1 MRLLEFNKD
10 DGGAN
15 PQHARSR
22 PDKRKPPVAPVTQTT
37 NPGRAS
43 KPSRI
48 PASASRVRNTVYPI
62 QGTAIRKP
70 VQRAPVDLE
79 LLQQRIG
86 FLERRLQDQSDKTE
100 KLSTLKDIDQLR
112 ERMNRMENS
121 LEQEIATAR
130 TREDRLL
137 QALDRPPLKIY
148 LRTRAI
154 QFWRQ
159 DLPLIGAWLWK
170 MARSAWLEFQP
181 EWWPQLARAWK
192 ESLEKAR
199 R

>member
-10 DGGAN
+10 EGGAN
-15 PQHARSR
+15 PQHTRSR
-22 PDKRKPPVAPVTQTT
+22 PDKRKPIAPVTQA
-37 NPGRAS
+37 NPVRPS

-48 PASASRVRNTVYPI
+48 PASASKIRNTAHPI

-70 VQRAPVDLE
+70 VQHAPIDLE

-100 KLSTLKDIDQLR
+100 KLATRKDIDQLR

-121 LEQEIATAR
+121 LEQELATSR

-137 QALDRPPLKIY
+137 QALVDRPPLKTY

-159 DLPLIGAWLWK
+159 DLPLIGAWLLK
-170 MARSAWLEFQP
+170 MARSAWQEFQP
-181 EWWPQLARAWK
+181 EWWPQLANAWK

>member
-10 DGGAN
+10 EGGAN

-22 PDKRKPPVAPVTQTT
+22 PGKRKPVAPVTQAS
-37 NPGRAS
+37 PARPS

-48 PASASRVRNTVYPI
+48 PASASQVHNTVYPL

-70 VQRAPVDLE
+70 VHRAPVDLE

-86 FLERRLQDQSDKTE
+86 FLERRLQDQADKTE
-100 KLSTLKDIDQLR
+100 KLATLKDIDQLR
-112 ERMNRMENS
+112 ERMKRMENS
-121 LEQEIATAR
+121 LEQELAMAR

-154 QFWRQ
+154 RFWRQ
-159 DLPLIGAWLWK
+159 DLPLIGARLLK
-170 MARSAWLEFQP
+170 MGHRAWLEFQP

>member
-10 DGGAN
+10 EGGAN

-22 PDKRKPPVAPVTQTT
+22 PDKRKPVAPLSQA
-37 NPGRAS
+37 NPAHPS
-43 KPSRI
+43 KSSRN
-48 PASASRVRNTVYPI
+48 PASASQGRYTVYPI

-70 VQRAPVDLE
+70 VQHAPIDLE

-100 KLSTLKDIDQLR
+100 KLATRKDIDQLR
-112 ERMNRMENS
+112 ERMKRMENS
-121 LEQEIATAR
+121 LEQELATAR

-137 QALDRPPLKIY
+137 QALDRPPLVTY

-159 DLPLIGAWLWK
+159 DLPLIGAWLLK
-170 MARSAWLEFQP
+170 MVRSAWLEFQP

>member
-1 MRLLEFNKD
+1 MRLLEFNRD

-22 PDKRKPPVAPVTQTT
+22 PDKRKPVTPVTQA
-37 NPGRAS
+37 NPARPS

-48 PASASRVRNTVYPI
+48 PASASKVRNTAYPI

-70 VQRAPVDLE
+70 VLHGPIDLE
-79 LLQQRIG
+79 LLQQRMG
-86 FLERRLQDQSDKTE
+86 FLERRLQDQSNKTE
-100 KLSTLKDIDQLR
+100 KLATLKDIDQLR
-112 ERMNRMENS
+112 ERMNRMESS
-121 LEQEIATAR
+121 LEEELETAR
-130 TREDRLL
+130 TREERLL
-137 QALDRPPLKIY
+137 QALDRPPLKTY

-154 QFWRQ
+154 QFWRH
-159 DLPLIGAWLWK
+159 DLPLIGAWLLK
-170 MARSAWLEFQP
+170 LARSAWQEFQP

>member
-10 DGGAN
+10 EGGAS
-15 PQHARSR
+15 PQRTKSR
-22 PDKRKPPVAPVTQTT
+22 PGKRKPVAPVTQA
-37 NPGRAS
+37 NPARPS

-48 PASASRVRNTVYPI
+48 PASASKVRNTVYPI

-70 VQRAPVDLE
+70 VQHAPIDLE
-79 LLQQRIG
+79 LLQQRMG
-86 FLERRLQDQSDKTE
+86 FLERRLQDQSNKTE
-100 KLSTLKDIDQLR
+100 KLATLKDIDQLR
-112 ERMNRMENS
+112 ERMNQMENS
-121 LEQEIATAR
+121 LEK
-130 TREDRLL
+130 
-137 QALDRPPLKIY
+137 ALDRPPLKTF
-148 LRTRAI
+148 LRMRAI

-159 DLPLIGAWLWK
+159 DLPLI
-170 MARSAWLEFQP
+170 SAWLLKMACSAWQELQP

>member
-10 DGGAN
+10 EGGAN

-22 PDKRKPPVAPVTQTT
+22 TDKGKPVAPVSHA
-37 NPGRAS
+37 NPARPS

-48 PASASRVRNTVYPI
+48 PASAPKVRNTAYPI

-70 VQRAPVDLE
+70 VQHAPIDLE

-100 KLSTLKDIDQLR
+100 KLATLKDIDQLR

-121 LEQEIATAR
+121 LEQ
-130 TREDRLL
+130 
-137 QALDRPPLKIY
+137 ALYRPPLKMY

-159 DLPLIGAWLWK
+159 DLPLIGAWLLK
-170 MARSAWLEFQP
+170 LAHSAWQEFQP
-181 EWWPQLARAWK
+181 EWWPQLANAWK

>member
-10 DGGAN
+10 EGGAN

-22 PDKRKPPVAPVTQTT
+22 TDKRKPVAPVTQA
-37 NPGRAS
+37 NPARPS

-48 PASASRVRNTVYPI
+48 PVSASKVRNTAYPI
-62 QGTAIRKP
+62 HGTAIRKP
-70 VQRAPVDLE
+70 AQHAPIDLE

-100 KLSTLKDIDQLR
+100 KLATLKDIDQLR

-121 LEQEIATAR
+121 LEQELATAR

-137 QALDRPPLKIY
+137 QALDRPPLKTY

-159 DLPLIGAWLWK
+159 DLHLIGAWLLK
-170 MARSAWLEFQP
+170 MAHSAWQEFQP
-181 EWWPQLARAWK
+181 EWWPQLANAWK

>member
-10 DGGAN
+10 EGGAN

-22 PDKRKPPVAPVTQTT
+22 PDKRKLAAQATPVRP
-37 NPGRAS
+37 S

-48 PASASRVRNTVYPI
+48 PASASKVRNTVYPI

-70 VQRAPVDLE
+70 VQHAPIDLE

-100 KLSTLKDIDQLR
+100 KLTTRKDIDQLR
-112 ERMNRMENS
+112 ERMNRVESS
-121 LEQEIATAR
+121 LQ
-130 TREDRLL
+130 
-137 QALDRPPLKIY
+137 QALDRPPLKTLI
-148 LRTRAI
+148 RTRAI

-159 DLPLIGAWLWK
+159 DRPLIGAWLLR
-170 MARSAWLEFQP
+170 MARSAWQEFQP

>member
-1 MRLLEFNKD
+1 MRLLEFNKSE
-10 DGGAN
+10 GGAN
-15 PQHARSR
+15 PQRTRSH
-22 PDKRKPPVAPVTQTT
+22 PPKRKPAAPVTQVKPVT
-37 NPGRAS
+37 PS

-48 PASASRVRNTVYPI
+48 STSAAHVQNKAYPI

-70 VQRAPVDLE
+70 VHRAPVDLE

-86 FLERRLQDQSDKTE
+86 FLERRLQDQADKTE
-100 KLSTLKDIDQLR
+100 KLATLKDIDQLR
-112 ERMNRMENS
+112 ERMKRMENS
-121 LEQEIATAR
+121 LEQELAMAR

-154 QFWRQ
+154 RFWRQ
-159 DLPLIGAWLWK
+159 DLPLIGARLLK
-170 MARSAWLEFQP
+170 MGHRAWLEFQP

>member
-10 DGGAN
+10 EGGAN

-22 PDKRKPPVAPVTQTT
+22 PDKRKLAARATPVRP
-37 NPGRAS
+37 S

-48 PASASRVRNTVYPI
+48 PASASLVRNTVYPI
-62 QGTAIRKP
+62 EGTAIRKP
-70 VQRAPVDLE
+70 VQHAPIDLE

-86 FLERRLQDQSDKTE
+86 FLERRLQDQSDITE
-100 KLSTLKDIDQLR
+100 TLATRKDLDQLR
-112 ERMNRMENS
+112 ERMKRMENS
-121 LEQEIATAR
+121 LE
-130 TREDRLL
+130 
-137 QALDRPPLKIY
+137 QALDRPPLKTY

-159 DLPLIGAWLWK
+159 DLPLIGAWLLK
-170 MARSAWLEFQP
+170 MAHKAWLEFQP
-181 EWWPQLARAWK
+181 EWWPQLARAWQ

>member
-10 DGGAN
+10 EGGAN

-22 PDKRKPPVAPVTQTT
+22 PDKRKLAAPVTQAT
-37 NPGRAS
+37 PVRPS

-48 PASASRVRNTVYPI
+48 PARPSQVRNTVYPI
-62 QGTAIRKP
+62 EGTAIRKP
-70 VQRAPVDLE
+70 VQHAPIDLE

-86 FLERRLQDQSDKTE
+86 FLERRLQDQADKTE
-100 KLSTLKDIDQLR
+100 KLATLKDIDQLR
-112 ERMNRMENS
+112 ERMKRMENS
-121 LEQEIATAR
+121 LEQELAMAR

-137 QALDRPPLKIY
+137 QALDRPPLKTY
-148 LRTRAI
+148 LRMRAI

-159 DLPLIGAWLWK
+159 DLPLIVAWLLK

-181 EWWPQLARAWK
+181 EWWPQLANAWK